1 MGRRMGAHARRP
13 VRRLLPSAFAM
24 LSMTAASLGLTAAPA
39 HAGAAIGYACAYYTN
54 VSLFGGPYSVR
65 GCGQTI
71 PPGDAGSASPSVTLP
86 GGGSSTWVSAIDN
99 DGAKGVYGPA
109 VIFGGQYDANDN
121 VGPSGQLSAY
131 AIGTLS
137 TSAISQVQANVV
149 GPAPFHADMVFARC
163 TATTANAKSYLVTL
177 SNAVV
182 ETSTDANGYPLTWVN
197 VPSSPSVNY
206 TVSYTLT
213 NIGDHGIVVFN
224 ERINNGDGSTTLNAV
239 HMYMQG
245 PIAFGDMVIGQAKCG
260 H

>member
-1 MGRRMGAHARRP
+1 MIRGTDAIASRP
-13 VRRLLPSAFAM
+13 VRGLLPSFVAVV
-24 LSMTAASLGLTAAPA
+24 SITAASLGLTAGPA
-39 HAGAAIGYACAYYTN
+39 HAGTLVGYACAYSTN

-86 GGGSSTWVSAIDN
+86 PGGSSSWISAIDN
-99 DGAKGVYGPA
+99 NGAMGVYGPA

-121 VGPSGQLSAY
+121 VGPSGQLSTY
-131 AIGTLS
+131 AIGTQNS
-137 TSAISQVQANVV
+137 TVTSQAQANVV

-163 TATTANAKSYLVTL
+163 TATTTNVKTYLVTL

-197 VPSSPSVNY
+197 VPSNPPVNY
-206 TVSYTLT
+206 TVSFTLN

-224 ERINNGDGSTTLNAV
+224 ERINNPDGSTTLNAV

-245 PIAFGDMVIGQAKCG
+245 PIALGDMIIGQAKCG

>member
-1 MGRRMGAHARRP
+1 MGRSRSVLALA
-13 VRRLLPSAFAM
+13 VLSVSAATVGV
-24 LSMTAASLGLTAAPA
+24 TAGPA
-39 HAGAAIGYACAYYTN
+39 HAGTLVGYACAYSTN

-71 PPGDAGSASPSVTLP
+71 PPGSASSASPSVTLP
-86 GGGSSTWVSAIDN
+86 AGGSGTWLSAIDG
-99 DGAKGVYGPA
+99 DGAMGVYGPA

-131 AIGTLS
+131 TVGTQG
-137 TSAISQVQANVV
+137 TTVTSQVQANNV

-163 TATTANAKSYLVTL
+163 TATTNNTKSYMVML

-182 ETSTDANGYPLTWVN
+182 ETSTDAEGYPLTWVN
-197 VPSSPSVNY
+197 VPSSPGINY
-206 TVSYTLT
+206 TVPFTLD
-213 NIGDHGIVVFN
+213 NIGDHGVVVFN
-224 ERINNGDGSTTLNAV
+224 ERINNADGSTTLNAV

-245 PIAFGDMVIGQAKCG
+245 PIAYGDMVIGQAKCG